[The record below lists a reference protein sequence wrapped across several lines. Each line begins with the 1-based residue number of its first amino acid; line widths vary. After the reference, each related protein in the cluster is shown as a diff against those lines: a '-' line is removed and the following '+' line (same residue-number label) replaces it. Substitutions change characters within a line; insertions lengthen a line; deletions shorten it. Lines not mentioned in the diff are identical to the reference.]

1 MAITADIDETD
12 RAGIALCAFQVT
24 RQLGLV
30 FREQGT
36 SDFGVDAQAEM
47 KRDGRP
53 TGRLVRMQIKTGPSC
68 FGEPY
73 EDGWIFRPK
82 EKHVQYWLNHSL
94 PVYLL
99 LADLDTMT
107 VYWQEFTEQQL
118 RTGPRGGLYVQVPC
132 ANVLATARGPW
143 EAAAEKFASTAAE
156 DYEDNLGRLAPSTAS
171 ILRGLAGT
179 RAGDAALLCAHL
191 ARGRHAPE
199 LTARTLLVSTPPWLA
214 GLEADGYA
222 ALADFARSHGAD
234 ALAAEVL
241 LEGADRFPSRK
252 PGLTANAGMLLLNSD
267 RGQARELLDSARAV
281 SSGFNAR
288 VEIGLLILGHPV
300 TSAAPL
306 QIPAETA
313 RQLAAIDDDAV
324 VLDFLARQH
333 GQANDLD
340 SAVRLAEKALA
351 IEPDEWQFLD
361 HLAHLLTRRSVSVGR
376 RPDDQKRAAELAERA
391 VGQLHRWDGPTGQ
404 APQTLL
410 RALMLA
416 GSPSKVL
423 DRALPPPNGQ
433 ASGPEAGRPEV
444 ISAAAAAALMLGRA
458 ELADTLVNSLPAGID
473 KQFAM
478 VLRDTPSG
486 DLESDRARWTAL
498 ADLLDETRA
507 EQLVQAVMRLADLGV
522 DRSSRLDSLA
532 EAGMIAPGVQGLARA
547 IAAAVADLPSG
558 LPALRV
564 LSDTDDIAAAKMAS
578 LLAAAGLLDDALAA
592 AQAAYS
598 RFGDPSFLVEAAM
611 LLTDLGRAGEAS
623 AAANDALGHAS
634 LDAFSRRMAH
644 RILARLA
651 AKDTESTAGTEA
663 ATRALR
669 RAESHFT
676 ECTSTDNGLRAN
688 PHDAWNLIHVQLNL
702 GDPARA
708 AATLSSHN
716 PEVSSKYE
724 AELWARIFVTQAG
737 DTALSG
743 QALDLADRF
752 DDDPQFSGAL
762 LSAVI
767 SKTRDEGQAPATP
780 ADTRPEMAHDL
791 RARAFASLRAHAER
805 HGEASPFKVIQA
817 PEEPEE
823 LLAKMTEIIQQDHA
837 PLLDLLEMTRQ
848 GRIPLG
854 ALSTMLGHPYSFT
867 LAQRDLGYF
876 IAAAGSLADDEAD
889 ESAAAAARNGDV
901 VADISALLISSVL
914 GEFEYTR
921 GQFRTLLTP
930 TACRND
936 ITAGRIRMD
945 GRSASSASVSYD
957 PARDTAVPHGL
968 DIDGHLAA
976 LERFTKLEQALPRT
990 HPTTTPPLSSLGEL
1004 AIEGAEA
1011 WLAPVA
1017 LAKERGLS
1025 LWSDDAAQ
1033 RSLARACGVRAFG
1046 TITLQQLR
1054 AVERLSAGDADDAAC
1069 AAALVAR
1076 HAEVTKALSERVV
1089 DVPAY
1094 AEGLIEQARRE
1105 GWNDPSLAAATVGRP
1120 AWWTLS
1126 PDPWAD
1132 LQAVLAAARED
1143 SGPATAWQE
1152 MALWGVSALAP
1163 DNPAST
1169 AALIA
1174 CVCLI
1179 ETSLRTRVDHAVA
1192 MLRAGSAVA
1201 TRKKASSPSDYLV
1214 QAAIELAVAG
1224 VLTDPQVYVSQIRA
1238 HLNQDHDEDEAST
1251 SSPA

>member
-1 MAITADIDETD
+1 
-12 RAGIALCAFQVT
+12 
-24 RQLGLV
+24 
-30 FREQGT
+30 
-36 SDFGVDAQAEM
+36 
-47 KRDGRP
+47 
-53 TGRLVRMQIKTGPSC
+53 
-68 FGEPY
+68 
-73 EDGWIFRPK
+73 
-82 EKHVQYWLNHSL
+82 
-94 PVYLL
+94 
-99 LADLDTMT
+99 
-107 VYWQEFTEQQL
+107 
-118 RTGPRGGLYVQVPC
+118 
-132 ANVLATARGPW
+132 
-143 EAAAEKFASTAAE
+143 
-156 DYEDNLGRLAPSTAS
+156 
-171 ILRGLAGT
+171 
-179 RAGDAALLCAHL
+179 
-191 ARGRHAPE
+191 
-199 LTARTLLVSTPPWLA
+199 
-214 GLEADGYA
+214 
-222 ALADFARSHGAD
+222 
-234 ALAAEVL
+234 
-241 LEGADRFPSRK
+241 
-252 PGLTANAGMLLLNSD
+252 
-267 RGQARELLDSARAV
+267 
-281 SSGFNAR
+281 
-288 VEIGLLILGHPV
+288 
-300 TSAAPL
+300 
-306 QIPAETA
+306 
-313 RQLAAIDDDAV
+313 
-324 VLDFLARQH
+324 
-333 GQANDLD
+333 
-340 SAVRLAEKALA
+340 
-351 IEPDEWQFLD
+351 
-361 HLAHLLTRRSVSVGR
+361 
-376 RPDDQKRAAELAERA
+376 
-391 VGQLHRWDGPTGQ
+391 
-404 APQTLL
+404 
-410 RALMLA
+410 
-416 GSPSKVL
+416 
-423 DRALPPPNGQ
+423 
-433 ASGPEAGRPEV
+433 
-444 ISAAAAAALMLGRA
+444 
-458 ELADTLVNSLPAGID
+458 
-473 KQFAM
+473 M

-522 DRSSRLDSLA
+522 DRSPRLDSLA
-532 EAGMIAPGVQGLARA
+532 EAGMIAPGVQALAAA

-823 LLAKMTEIIQQDHA
+823 LLAKMTEIIRQDHA

-876 IAAAGSLADDEAD
+876 IAAAGNLADDEAD
-889 ESAAAAARNGDV
+889 KSAAAAARNGDV

-914 GEFEYTR
+914 DECEYTR

-957 PARDTAVPHGL
+957 PARDTAVPHRL

-990 HPTTTPPLSSLGEL
+990 HPTATPPLSSLGEF

-1046 TITLQQLR
+1046 TTTLQQLR
-1054 AVERLSAGDADDAAC
+1054 AVERLSAGAPTTQ
-1069 AAALVAR
+1069 
-1076 HAEVTKALSERVV
+1076 HAPLPYS
-1089 DVPAY
+1089 PGMP
-1094 AEGLIEQARRE
+1094 GLQRR
-1105 GWNDPSLAAATVGRP
+1105 
-1120 AWWTLS
+1120 
-1126 PDPWAD
+1126 
-1132 LQAVLAAARED
+1132 
-1143 SGPATAWQE
+1143 
-1152 MALWGVSALAP
+1152 
-1163 DNPAST
+1163 
-1169 AALIA
+1169 
-1174 CVCLI
+1174 
-1179 ETSLRTRVDHAVA
+1179 
-1192 MLRAGSAVA
+1192 
-1201 TRKKASSPSDYLV
+1201 
-1214 QAAIELAVAG
+1214 
-1224 VLTDPQVYVSQIRA
+1224 
-1238 HLNQDHDEDEAST
+1238 
-1251 SSPA
+1251 